1 MFGNTFAN
9 LQNEI
14 MFVRNSLLGFAPGDF
29 LLLNVP
35 ATVAPANNESAI
47 RRNDRR
53 FAGRAPTGD
62 MSSMDRMF
70 HDLLRRYVTG
80 IKNIEIKPVLDFDA
94 CPVPGSY
101 AADIRATV
109 KTADGDDK
117 QFSIAYLKRYDQVQ
131 LDAKMRK
138 EGWNPVAHWVY
149 AEEYHPR
156 LLLLYQRARAATS
169 DVQ

>member
-1 MFGNTFAN
+1 MF
-9 LQNEI
+9 NE
-14 MFVRNSLLGFAPGDF
+14 
-29 LLLNVP
+29 
-35 ATVAPANNESAI
+35 
-47 RRNDRR
+47 
-53 FAGRAPTGD
+53 
-62 MSSMDRMF
+62 
-70 HDLLRRYVTG
+70 LLRRYVTG

-156 LLLLYQRARAATS
+156 LLLLYQCARAATS